1 MGCVI
6 SLGDIWRY
14 LSKNLIFELSDI
26 WRYLAIV
33 WRYLAVGEFT
43 LGPGNYRPG
52 DIVGCRHLS
61 PGGVVGCCRLSPGGG
76 RAWGVGRAS
85 LALLFGIWLF
95 QGCGGTCGLCP
106 KWRDRRVCALPSE
119 VYPSGKL
126 QWHFTCGSDFRHSLW
141 LPFVAGFAVLER
153 LKVI

>member
-1 MGCVI
+1 MEG
-6 SLGDIWRY
+6 
-14 LSKNLIFELSDI
+14 
-26 WRYLAIV
+26 
-33 WRYLAVGEFT
+33 FT
-43 LGPGNYRPG
+43 LGPGNYRLG
-52 DIVGCRHLS
+52 DIVGCRHLL

-106 KWRDRRVCALPSE
+106 KSRDRCVCALPSE

-126 QWHFTCGSDFRHSLW
+126 Q
-141 LPFVAGFAVLER
+141 
-153 LKVI
+153 